1 MLSPNELSLL
11 NEIIS
16 DEKQTFEKIS
26 KKFDSHFNNE
36 SKVKATMTLLILLND
51 NILNIHQRIIS
62 YYILYE
68 NSKKERMET
77 NPFLSLILEKLES
90 STDKAEQNFL
100 VDFLCGQINYSNITV
115 DKYINQN
122 PKEQRINITQIK
134 MRWDKY
140 YKEILRQKNI
150 NIKADDNRRSV
161 IYDRKNNEKN
171 IDNHPNLE
179 LLQNM
184 CNSDDNNFNLNY
196 FETNYMS
203 YYPVNNFSN
212 SFFNKEPIWILPSLK
227 HNFLWEKK

>member
-11 NEIIS
+11 YELIS
-16 DEKQTFEKIS
+16 DEKQTFEKIAT
-26 KKFDSHFNNE
+26 KFDSNFNNE
-36 SKVKATMTLLILLND
+36 SKAKATMTLLILLND

-68 NSKKERMET
+68 KYKKERMET

-100 VDFLCGQINYSNITV
+100 IDFLCGQINYSNLTV
-115 DKYINQN
+115 DKYLNQN
-122 PKEQRINITQIK
+122 PKEQKINITQIK

-150 NIKADDNRRSV
+150 NIKTDDNRRSV
-161 IYDRKNNEKN
+161 IYDRKNNKKN
-171 IDNHPNLE
+171 IDNHPNLD
-179 LLQNM
+179 LLQNI
-184 CNSDDNNFNLNY
+184 CNNKDNNFNLNY
-196 FETNYMS
+196 FKTNYMS

>member
-1 MLSPNELSLL
+1 MLSPKELSLL
-11 NEIIS
+11 YEIIS
-16 DEKQTFEKIS
+16 DEKQTFEKIAI
-26 KKFDSHFNNE
+26 KFDSNFNNE
-36 SKVKATMTLLILLND
+36 SKEKATMTLLILLND

-68 NSKKERMET
+68 KSKKERMEI

-90 STDKAEQNFL
+90 STNKVEQNFL
-100 VDFLCGQINYSNITV
+100 VDFLCRQINYSNLTI
-115 DKYINQN
+115 DKYLNQN
-122 PKEQRINITQIK
+122 PKEQKINITQIK

-140 YKEILRQKNI
+140 YKEVLRQKNI
-150 NIKADDNRRSV
+150 NIKDDDNRRPV
-161 IYDRKNNEKN
+161 IYDRKNTEKN
-171 IDNHPNLE
+171 IDNNPNLD

-184 CNSDDNNFNLNY
+184 CNSDENNFNLNY
-196 FETNYMS
+196 FKTNYMS

>member
-171 IDNHPNLE
+171 IDNHPNLD

-184 CNSDDNNFNLNY
+184 CNSGDNNFNLNY
-196 FETNYMS
+196 FKTNYMS

>member
-11 NEIIS
+11 YELIS
-16 DEKQTFEKIS
+16 DEKQTFEKIAT
-26 KKFDSHFNNE
+26 KFDSNFNNE
-36 SKVKATMTLLILLND
+36 SKAKATMTLLILLND

-68 NSKKERMET
+68 KYKKERMET

-100 VDFLCGQINYSNITV
+100 IDFLCGQINYSNLTV
-115 DKYINQN
+115 DKYLNQN
-122 PKEQRINITQIK
+122 PKEQKINITQIK

-150 NIKADDNRRSV
+150 NIKTDDNRRSV
-161 IYDRKNNEKN
+161 IYDRKNTEKN
-171 IDNHPNLE
+171 IDNHPNLD
-179 LLQNM
+179 LLQNI
-184 CNSDDNNFNLNY
+184 CNNKDNNFNLNY
-196 FETNYMS
+196 FKTNYMS

>member
-11 NEIIS
+11 YEIIS

-100 VDFLCGQINYSNITV
+100 VDFLCGQINYLNITV

-171 IDNHPNLE
+171 IDNHPSLD

-184 CNSDDNNFNLNY
+184 CNSDYNNFNLNY

>member
-11 NEIIS
+11 YELIS
-16 DEKQTFEKIS
+16 DEKQTFEKIAT
-26 KKFDSHFNNE
+26 KFDSNFNNK
-36 SKVKATMTLLILLND
+36 SKAKATMTLLILLND

-68 NSKKERMET
+68 KYKKERMET

-100 VDFLCGQINYSNITV
+100 IDFLCGQINYSNLTV
-115 DKYINQN
+115 DKYLNQN
-122 PKEQRINITQIK
+122 PKEQKINITQIK

-150 NIKADDNRRSV
+150 NIKTDDNRRSV
-161 IYDRKNNEKN
+161 IYDRKNTEKN
-171 IDNHPNLE
+171 IDNHPNLD
-179 LLQNM
+179 LLQNI
-184 CNSDDNNFNLNY
+184 CNNKDNNFNLNY
-196 FETNYMS
+196 FKTNYMS

>member
-11 NEIIS
+11 YEIIS

-26 KKFDSHFNNE
+26 KKFDSNFNNE
-36 SKVKATMTLLILLND
+36 SKAKATMTLLILLKD

-68 NSKKERMET
+68 ISKKERMET
-77 NPFLSLILEKLES
+77 NPFLSVILEKLES
-90 STDKAEQNFL
+90 STDKTEQNFL
-100 VDFLCGQINYSNITV
+100 IDFLCGQINYSNLTI
-115 DKYINQN
+115 DKYLNQN

-134 MRWDKY
+134 MHWDKY

-150 NIKADDNRRSV
+150 NIKDDDNRRPV
-161 IYDRKNNEKN
+161 IYDRKNTEKN
-171 IDNHPNLE
+171 IDNHPNID
-179 LLQNM
+179 LLHNI
-184 CNSDDNNFNLNY
+184 CNNGDNNFNLNY
-196 FETNYMS
+196 FKANYIS

-212 SFFNKEPIWILPSLK
+212 NFFNKEPIWILPSLK

>member
-11 NEIIS
+11 YELIS
-16 DEKQTFEKIS
+16 DEKQTFEKIAT
-26 KKFDSHFNNE
+26 KFDSNFNNE
-36 SKVKATMTLLILLND
+36 SKAKATMTLLIFLND

-68 NSKKERMET
+68 KYKKERMET

-100 VDFLCGQINYSNITV
+100 IDFLCGQINYSNLTV
-115 DKYINQN
+115 DKYLNQN
-122 PKEQRINITQIK
+122 PKEQKINITQIK

-150 NIKADDNRRSV
+150 NIKTDDNRRSV
-161 IYDRKNNEKN
+161 IYDRKNTKKN
-171 IDNHPNLE
+171 IDNHPNLD
-179 LLQNM
+179 LLQNI
-184 CNSDDNNFNLNY
+184 CNNKDNNFNLNY
-196 FETNYMS
+196 FKTNYMS

>member
-1 MLSPNELSLL
+1 
-11 NEIIS
+11 
-16 DEKQTFEKIS
+16 
-26 KKFDSHFNNE
+26 
-36 SKVKATMTLLILLND
+36 MTLLILLND

>member
-16 DEKQTFEKIS
+16 DEKKTFEKIS